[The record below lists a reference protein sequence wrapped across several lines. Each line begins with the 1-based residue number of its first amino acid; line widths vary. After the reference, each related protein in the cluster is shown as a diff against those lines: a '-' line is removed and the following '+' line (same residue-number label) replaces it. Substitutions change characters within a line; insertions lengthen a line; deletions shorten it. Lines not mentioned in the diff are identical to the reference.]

1 MSNANAGCYD
11 RDHHCRGFGDSFY
24 FRMENKID
32 INGLKTEFS
41 RIKEAFEIQYTEVC
55 EENRILKK
63 LCGRA
68 ADALASWHP
77 YLEMAPEVEVEL
89 VKDLRKAAK

>member
-1 MSNANAGCYD
+1 MWKALALLILEGGAEMMHTGSSAFALENAALKEELD
-11 RDHHCRGFGDSFY
+11 RLR
-24 FRMENKID
+24 
-32 INGLKTEFS
+32 
-41 RIKEAFEIQYTEVC
+41 A
-55 EENRILKK
+55 

-89 VKDLRKAAK
+89 VKDLRKAAE